1 MYKDIC
7 KLIKSKICNFSNLF
21 VDTKTK
27 LTNLTIVDGVINLNG
42 YTGIKDN
49 YIVLC
54 TNDNFIC
61 DNNNNK
67 LGSDVIFN
75 IHQLTTTNTI
85 TTKYKYV
92 NIVYDTFDIYVLEN
106 IRVMIV
112 VSEELA
118 FETFKNNPNNYI
130 FVVPTNTTTKKILR
144 DEVILNKKA
153 KIIVMLHNLD
163 DIMQINNLDNIDSIS
178 NLLISILSIDYII
191 HDVNIVLGTQNS
203 IIATIDVSKE
213 ISISKYNLNNC
224 YLLDF
229 KNPKLKDSDEIGE
242 LEMIKDLP

>member
-27 LTNLTIVDGVINLNG
+27 LTNLTIVDGTINLNG
-42 YTGIKDN
+42 YNGVVGN
-49 YIVLC
+49 YVTLC
-54 TNDNFIC
+54 TDTNFTCSND
-61 DNNNNK
+61 DK
-67 LGSDVIFN
+67 LGSDIIFN

-85 TTKYKYV
+85 ETKYKYV
-92 NIVYDTFDIYVLEN
+92 NATYDVFDIYVLEN
-106 IRVMIV
+106 IRVMIT

-130 FVVPTNTTTKKILR
+130 FIIPNGTTTKKILSS
-144 DEVILNKKA
+144 ETILNKNS

-163 DIMQINNLDNIDSIS
+163 DIMQIENLNNMDSIS
-178 NLLISILSIDYII
+178 NLLISILSIDCIVNDI
-191 HDVNIVLGTQNS
+191 NIVLGTQNS
-203 IIATIDVSKE
+203 IIATIDITKE
-213 ISISKYNLNNC
+213 ISISKYDLNNC

-229 KNPKLKDSDEIGE
+229 VNPKLKDSDNIGE
-242 LEMIKDLP
+242 LEMIEELN

>member
-27 LTNLTIVDGVINLNG
+27 LSSLSIVDGVINLNG
-42 YTGIKDN
+42 YSGVVGN
-49 YIVLC
+49 YVTLC
-54 TNDNFIC
+54 TDTIFTC
-61 DNNNNK
+61 STTDK
-67 LGSDVIFN
+67 LGSDIIFN
-75 IHQLTTTNTI
+75 IHQLTSVNTI
-85 TTKYKYV
+85 ETKYKYV
-92 NIVYDTFDIYVLEN
+92 NATYDTFDIYVLEN

-130 FVVPTNTTTKKILR
+130 FVVPNGTTTKKILSS
-144 DEVILNKKA
+144 ETILNKKS

-229 KNPKLKDSDEIGE
+229 KNPKLKDNDEIGE